1 MSKEAHLEG
10 APFVVKTYQ
19 LVGDQATN
27 PLVGW
32 SDTKDS
38 FVVWKPVEFASE
50 VLPQYFKHNNF
61 CSFIRQ
67 LNTYGFHK
75 VDGKQWEFK
84 HELFRHGNPQL
95 LKEIQRRKAKK
106 RGTEKDD
113 FPETPD
119 HVAHAAVAPS
129 PVPSPSPQQP
139 SIVQPTVVHQ
149 QTLIPI
155 KTEPVAKVKKI
166 DHDEFDKEEVDKLRD
181 LNQLLMKEV
190 VKLQQQQESTMDVIN
205 QIMEQLMESK
215 KEQHKL
221 HKKVALMSKELPEG
235 SVSLITPPPSPLHPS
250 FDDGFQRNV
259 LSPPFFN
266 IGVNDN
272 YTQLS
277 APVQMKPSP
286 AIQYVSAQPTRQ
298 ATQSTPV
305 TPQVPTSLEALLSG
319 DDPSLLGLDDL
330 AHLELTPSIE
340 QELAKLLHNTLSPPQ
355 SPQYQPNY

>member
-1 MSKEAHLEG
+1 
-10 APFVVKTYQ
+10 
-19 LVGDQATN
+19 
-27 PLVGW
+27 VGW
-32 SDTKDS
+32 SDSRDS

-84 HELFRHGNPQL
+84 HELFRDGNPQL

-113 FPETPD
+113 FPETPE
-119 HVAHAAVAPS
+119 HVAHAAVT
-129 PVPSPSPQQP
+129 PSPQPTPVQV
-139 SIVQPTVVHQ
+139 VQPQ
-149 QTLIPI
+149 QQQLLPI
-155 KTEPVAKVKKI
+155 KSEPVAKLKKV
-166 DHDEFDKEEVDKLRD
+166 DHDESYEKEEVDKLRD

-221 HKKVALMSKELPEG
+221 HKKVAQMSKELPEG
-235 SVSLITPPPSPLHPS
+235 SVSLITPPPSPLHPGL
-250 FDDGFQRNV
+250 DDAFQRSI

-266 IGVNDN
+266 MGINSD
-272 YTQLS
+272 YSQLTI
-277 APVQMKPSP
+277 APQVAQVKPSP
-286 AIQYVSAQPTRQ
+286 AIQYVSTQPAQARQNPQPT
-298 ATQSTPV
+298 V
-305 TPQVPTSLEALLSG
+305 TKPDPNSFAYLQVE
-319 DDPSLLGLDDL
+319 DPSLLALDDL

-340 QELAKLLHNTLSPPQ
+340 QELAKLLQNTLSPPQ